1 MTQKIGFVGL
11 GAMGLPMAANL
22 LAAGFHLT
30 VYNRTASKAEPLVAK
45 GAHRAERA
53 GDVAH
58 PGGVVV
64 SMLADDASLKA
75 LVTGE
80 DALAEHLAPDGIH
93 ISMSTVSPA
102 TTRELAA
109 YHASH
114 GSVMVAAPVFGRPN
128 AAQAKQLRICVSG
141 SAEAKAKV
149 KPILDAMG
157 QEAFDFGDN
166 VGAANVVKLAGN
178 FMIAAALE
186 AMGEAFAMMRKS
198 GVRCRRSGARDAWQE
213 RFLRRRCTRVT
224 ARSLWHG
231 RSTPAGFRLLLGMKD
246 IDLVLQTALAANA
259 PMPTASLLRDRFIS
273 ASAKGRADLDW
284 SAISS
289 GSGRRRRP
297 QGIAPELSRGT

>member
-45 GAHRAERA
+45 GAHRAARA

-141 SAEAKAKV
+141 SAAKAKV
-149 KPILDAMG
+149 KPILEAMG
-157 QEAFDFGDN
+157 PEVFDFGDN
-166 VGAANVVKLAGN
+166 VGAANVVKVAGN

-186 AMGEAFAMMRKS
+186 AMGEAVAMMRKS
-198 GVRCRRSGARDAWQE
+198 GVDPAAAFDMLTKTIFAAPVYQGYGAMI
-213 RFLRRRCTRVT
+213 
-224 ARSLWHG
+224 ARG
-231 RSTPAGFRLLLGMKD
+231 KFTPAGFRLPLGLKD
-246 IDLVLQTALAANA
+246 IDLALQTATAANA
-259 PMPTASLLRDRFIS
+259 PMPMASLLRDRFVS
-273 ASAKGRADLDW
+273 AIAKGRADLDW
-284 SAISS
+284 SAIAL
-289 GSGRRRRP
+289 GAADDAGLK
-297 QGIAPELSRGT
+297 ESR

>member
-45 GAHRAERA
+45 GAHRAARA

-58 PGGVVV
+58 PGGIVV
-64 SMLADDASLKA
+64 SMLADDASVRS
-75 LVTGE
+75 LVMGE

-149 KPILDAMG
+149 KPILEAMG
-157 QEAFDFGDN
+157 QDVFDFGDN

-186 AMGEAFAMMRKS
+186 AMGEAVAMMRKS
-198 GVRCRRSGARDAWQE
+198 GVDAGAALEMLSQDALRGAGVSGLRAAHRAWTLYAGGFSAAARTQGYRPRDSDRDGGERADADGEPAARSVCLGDCQGAR
-213 RFLRRRCTRVT
+213 R
-224 ARSLWHG
+224 HG
-231 RSTPAGFRLLLGMKD
+231 
-246 IDLVLQTALAANA
+246 LV
-259 PMPTASLLRDRFIS
+259 RDCF
-273 ASAKGRADLDW
+273 
-284 SAISS
+284 

-297 QGIAPELSRGT
+297 QGIALEVFARRA

>member
-30 VYNRTASKAEPLVAK
+30 VYNRTASKADPLIGK
-45 GAHRAERA
+45 GAHRAARA

-102 TTRELAA
+102 TTEELAA
-109 YHASH
+109 YHESH
-114 GSVMVAAPVFGRPN
+114 GSVMIAAPVFGRPN
-128 AAQAKQLRICVSG
+128 AAHAKQLRICVSG
-141 SAEAKAKV
+141 PAFVKAKV
-149 KPILDAMG
+149 RPILEAMG
-157 QEAFDFGDN
+157 QDVFDFGEN
-166 VGAANVVKLAGN
+166 PGAANVVKLAGN

-186 AMGEAFAMMRKS
+186 AMGEAAAMMRKS
-198 GVRCRRSGARDAWQE
+198 GVDPAAALEMLGKTIFAAPVYQGYGP
-213 RFLRRRCTRVT
+213 LI
-224 ARSLWHG
+224 AHG
-231 RSTPAGFRLLLGMKD
+231 RFTPAGFRLPLGMKD
-246 IDLVLQTALAANA
+246 IDLVLETARAASV
-259 PMPTASLLRDRFIS
+259 PMPVASLLRDRFVS
-273 ASAKGRADLDW
+273 AIAKGRAELDW
-284 SAISS
+284 SAIAL
-289 GSGRRRRP
+289 GAADDAGLK
-297 QGIAPELSRGT
+297 ESR